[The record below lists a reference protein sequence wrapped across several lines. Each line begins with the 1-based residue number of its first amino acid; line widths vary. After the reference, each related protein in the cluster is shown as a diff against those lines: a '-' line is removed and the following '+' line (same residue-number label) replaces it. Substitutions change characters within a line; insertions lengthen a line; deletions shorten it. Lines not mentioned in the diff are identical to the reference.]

1 MSSHESTPQL
11 WTNTVRPR
19 HTVNIITSMSLT
31 GANQESGHEIV
42 KSHMGLVL
50 TSRSVA
56 PEPKSLKKTSLE
68 LVSRLIFSALFFLF
82 FYLTF
87 INIFHQIC
95 PELKLSPCDLEVFI
109 PQVHLFLSQVTF
121 NKKTLLFSLLACGVQ
136 STWSSPCGLKV
147 RQQVWRCSPDTI
159 SVLFI

>member
-1 MSSHESTPQL
+1 MWIIIKNTSKNSPSPDPGGLGRTQMMSSHESTPQL

-109 PQVHLFLSQVTF
+109 PQVHLFLYFTGNFQ
-121 NKKTLLFSLLACGVQ
+121 
-136 STWSSPCGLKV
+136 
-147 RQQVWRCSPDTI
+147 
-159 SVLFI
+159 